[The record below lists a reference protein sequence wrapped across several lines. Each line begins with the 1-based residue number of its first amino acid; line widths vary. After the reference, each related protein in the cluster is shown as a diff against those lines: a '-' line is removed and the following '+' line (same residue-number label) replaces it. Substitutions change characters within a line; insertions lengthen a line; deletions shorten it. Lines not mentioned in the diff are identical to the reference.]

1 MDWDS
6 VRVMVRDR
14 VRARVTVRFRDRVRV
29 MVRIRSR
36 VKVLVSVLFC
46 FMVRGRLV
54 LGLGLGFRLG

>member
-1 MDWDS
+1 MDWDC
-6 VRVMVRDR
+6 VRVRVRDR
-14 VRARVTVRFRDRVRV
+14 VGVRVTVRFRNRVRV

-36 VKVLVSVLFC
+36 VKHLVSVLFS